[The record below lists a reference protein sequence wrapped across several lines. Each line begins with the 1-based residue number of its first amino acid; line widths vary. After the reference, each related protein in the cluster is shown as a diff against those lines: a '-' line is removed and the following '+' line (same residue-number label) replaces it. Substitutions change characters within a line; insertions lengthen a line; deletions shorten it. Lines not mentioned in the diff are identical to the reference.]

1 MMLTADVTAAD
12 VAEKKEE
19 NNREFSLSLA
29 LSLFLIWHK
38 IFEQQQNP
46 QKAYVFVIILI
57 ELDDNEME

>member
-12 VAEKKEE
+12 VAEKKKKIIES
-19 NNREFSLSLA
+19 SLSLA

-38 IFEQQQNP
+38 IFEQQQKP